1 MVNYGLYLY
10 KSEKIYYKAQSF
22 NSGLLKKFL
31 NTKMKYILKKIKK
44 NYIFI
49 LISSIFTN
57 QFQINC
63 FKIINGLEIKI
74 VFTL

>member
-1 MVNYGLYLY
+1 
-10 KSEKIYYKAQSF
+10 
-22 NSGLLKKFL
+22 
-31 NTKMKYILKKIKK
+31 MKYILKKIKK